1 MVRAAGEIAVINRTD
16 RSRIHRLH
24 CNVQYD
30 PKIAKTG
37 GVKPGCGDRMQIL
50 DSKIGRLLAH
60 PQFDRVAHG
69 LAGGF
74 QAFQAAAPRLASQF
88 STQQRW
94 LMSHAALS
102 HYFRGRQAGRMGI
115 SRREFTDKAL
125 AHGLA
130 SRNTAAAFFDEAL
143 HYGIIQSRK
152 PVGGTIGLAE
162 PAPATLWAL
171 GEWYALHLAALDSL
185 DGGARSARLRDAD
198 TTLLMRMEPAVAEGL
213 LSCGIIRSPAPIY
226 AVFASVDEGGSLMDR
241 LIAGLDIAE
250 AQHQER
256 AVTDV
261 TSVSA
266 LARPLNL
273 SRTHAGR
280 TLAAAAAIGC
290 LGWSGS
296 TGRSPIWLSRGFR
309 AEYAQ
314 VQAAKLA
321 IIGDAF
327 DAATGIAEPDLPA
340 ILVPAGAVSEAWD
353 RPAC

>member
-1 MVRAAGEIAVINRTD
+1 M
-16 RSRIHRLH
+16 
-24 CNVQYD
+24 
-30 PKIAKTG
+30 
-37 GVKPGCGDRMQIL
+37 L
-50 DSKIGRLLAH
+50 DSKTERLLAH
-60 PQFDRVAHG
+60 PQFDRVAHR

-74 QAFQAAAPRLASQF
+74 QAVHAAAPRLAAQF

-102 HYFRGRQAGRMGI
+102 HYCRGRAAGRMGI
-115 SRREFTDKAL
+115 SRREFIDNAL

-130 SRNTAAAFFDEAL
+130 SRNTAASFFDEAL
-143 HYGIIQSRK
+143 HYGIIQPRM
-152 PVGGTIGLAE
+152 PVGGGTVGLAE

-171 GEWYALHLAALDSL
+171 GEWYGLHLAALDSL
-185 DGGARSARLRDAD
+185 DGGARAARLREAD
-198 TTLLMRMEPAVAEGL
+198 ISLLIRMEPTVAEGL
-213 LSCGIIRSPAPIY
+213 LSSRVIRAPASIY
-226 AVFASVDEGGSLMDR
+226 AIFASVDEGGSLMDR
-241 LIAGLDIAE
+241 LIAGIDIE
-250 AQHQER
+250 QAQHQER

-296 TGRSPIWLSRGFR
+296 VGRSPIWLSRSFR

-327 DAATGIAEPDLPA
+327 DEAIGLAEPDLPA
-340 ILVPAGAVSEAWD
+340 IVVPATAVGEAWD

>member
-1 MVRAAGEIAVINRTD
+1 
-16 RSRIHRLH
+16 
-24 CNVQYD
+24 
-30 PKIAKTG
+30 
-37 GVKPGCGDRMQIL
+37 MQIL
-50 DSKIGRLLAH
+50 DSKIERLLAH
-60 PQFDRVAHG
+60 PQFDHVAHR

-74 QAFQAAAPRLASQF
+74 QAVQAAAPRLASQF

-115 SRREFTDKAL
+115 SRREFTDNAV

-130 SRNTAAAFFDEAL
+130 SRNTAAAFFDQAL
-143 HYGIIQSRK
+143 HYGIIQARK
-152 PVGGTIGLAE
+152 PVGGGAPLLAE
-162 PAPATLWAL
+162 PAPSTLWAL
-171 GEWYALHLAALDSL
+171 GEWYSLHLAALDSL
-185 DGGARSARLRDAD
+185 DGGARSARLREADAS
-198 TTLLMRMEPAVAEGL
+198 LLMLMEPSVAEGL
-213 LSCGIIRSPAPIY
+213 LSCRALRTPAPIY

-241 LIAGLDIAE
+241 LIAGLDM
-250 AQHQER
+250 AQARHQER

-290 LGWSGS
+290 LGWSGAP
-296 TGRSPIWLSRGFR
+296 GRSPIWLSRGFR
-309 AEYAQ
+309 AEYAR
-314 VQAAKLA
+314 VQAVKLA

-327 DAATGIAEPDLPA
+327 DEAVGIAEPDLST
-340 ILVPAGAVSEAWD
+340 IIVPAGAAGEVRD
-353 RPAC
+353 MPAC